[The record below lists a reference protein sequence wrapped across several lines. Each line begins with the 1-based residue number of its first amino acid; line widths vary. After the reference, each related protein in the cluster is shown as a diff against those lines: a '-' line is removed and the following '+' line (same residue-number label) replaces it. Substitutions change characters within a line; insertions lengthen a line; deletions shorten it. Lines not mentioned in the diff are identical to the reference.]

1 MRRPPRSTLFPYT
14 TLFRSVAIVD
24 ALRRMERRA
33 TTPLDPGLA
42 REIAQREN
50 VKAVVRGDIDPL
62 GRGYV
67 LSASLI
73 AAADGH
79 VLTALR
85 ETADNDAALIGAV
98 DRLSRKLRERIGE
111 SLKSIR
117 AAPPLEQVTT
127 ASLDALRRYSEGARA
142 EQEGDRESGV

>member
-1 MRRPPRSTLFPYT
+1 PASRALRDLPPFPPR
-14 TLFRSVAIVD
+14 RSSD
-24 ALRRMERRA
+24 L
-33 TTPLDPGLA
+33 
-42 REIAQREN
+42 
-50 VKAVVRGDIDPL
+50 
-62 GRGYV
+62 
-67 LSASLI
+67 LI

-127 ASLDALRRYSEGARA
+127 ASIKAASRSEEHTSELQSRGHLVCRLL
-142 EQEGDRESGV
+142 

>member
-1 MRRPPRSTLFPYT
+1 MIRRPPRSPLFPYT
-14 TLFRSVAIVD
+14 TLFRSV
-24 ALRRMERRA
+24 L
-33 TTPLDPGLA
+33 T
-42 REIAQREN
+42 
-50 VKAVVRGDIDPL
+50 
-62 GRGYV
+62 
-67 LSASLI
+67 ASLI

-117 AAPPLEQVTT
+117 ATPPLEQVTT
-127 ASLDALRRYSEGARA
+127 PSLDALRRCSARGRA
-142 EQEGDRESGV
+142 PDEGDAE